1 MAILPNRIIGTRNC
15 SYISRSSDTEIRA
28 QEKRSMRELEMEYLT
43 RDEVAKTL
51 RISTRTLDRIVAD
64 GDLVGAR
71 VGGRRLLFRKQ
82 DVDGYVRGK
91 LQEAVR

>member
-1 MAILPNRIIGTRNC
+1 M
-15 SYISRSSDTEIRA
+15 
-28 QEKRSMRELEMEYLT
+28 KYLT

-51 RISTRTLDRIVAD
+51 KVGTRTPDRIVAD

-71 VGGRRLLFRKQ
+71 IGGRRLLFRRQ
-82 DVDGYVRGK
+82 DVDRYVRRM

>member
-1 MAILPNRIIGTRNC
+1 
-15 SYISRSSDTEIRA
+15 
-28 QEKRSMRELEMEYLT
+28 MREQEMEYLT

-51 RISTRTLDRIVAD
+51 RVSTRTLDRIVAD

-71 VGGRRLLFRKQ
+71 IGGRRLLFRKQ

-91 LQEAVR
+91 LQEAVRG